1 MAFSPA
7 AALSEPLGRLDL
19 FDGDFGLGGTAHAGG
34 DRFGGGL
41 GAGLA
46 ATGGPGGLRFLVG
59 DECAFEGLVAD
70 VAFEPGVV
78 VLVLAEEAAALLL
91 RRGRGVVFVEVAA
104 VVAVAVV
111 VVAVLVLQVDAHEV
125 FVGAAQP
132 AGDRAEG
139 RGGDDQQGGKGEQAV
154 DGQRDGG
161 VDGGQRGGGQVA
173 EHAAGTAQ
181 PVEPVGDG
189 RFPADDVGQA
199 GAGERHDQEADAD
212 PVVAAA
218 VDGLAEQP
226 EGADEQH
233 QRQQQRHPAE
243 GAVDDAVDHV
253 REPAL
258 ESPPGEGG
266 DEHAEGQVEQGCAVA
281 AVLGREVADVVADP
295 ADARPDD
302 VGNAQP
308 GAGHN
313 PDQPGLL
320 RVRRR
325 PAGGCARC
333 PLFRRTWW
341 FWMQPGRSPGP
352 QSCLIY
358 RWSFL

>member
-1 MAFSPA
+1 MP
-7 AALSEPLGRLDL
+7 
-19 FDGDFGLGGTAHAGG
+19 
-34 DRFGGGL
+34 
-41 GAGLA
+41 
-46 ATGGPGGLRFLVG
+46 
-59 DECAFEGLVAD
+59 
-70 VAFEPGVV
+70 
-78 VLVLAEEAAALLL
+78 
-91 RRGRGVVFVEVAA
+91 
-104 VVAVAVV
+104 VAVV

-189 RFPADDVGQA
+189 RFPADDVGEA

-226 EGADEQH
+226 EGADKQH

-302 VGNAQP
+302 VGDAQP

-320 RVRRR
+320 GFDGGQL
-325 PAGGCARC
+325 AGARGARC
-333 PLFRRTWW
+333 SGGLGGFGCSRAGA
-341 FWMQPGRSPGP
+341 PGR
-352 QSCLIY
+352 
-358 RWSFL
+358 RAA